1 MPKINVTDVTKLMV
15 YQRSFDVSIEIYKLT
30 KDLKLYSLKDQV
42 IRSSTSTFANISEG
56 MMFRNLYPNK
66 TATFLATSLG
76 SCNETK
82 TWLMY
87 FKSIGVIDS
96 VAADKLIDECGE
108 ISLMLCSMINKIY
121 TEIHNSLFSTS
132 TKSTKP
138 TSDESY
144 LPF

>member
-1 MPKINVTDVTKLMV
+1 MSKINVTDVTKLMV

-30 KDLKLYSLKDQV
+30 KDLKLYSLKDQ
-42 IRSSTSTFANISEG
+42 ILRSSTSVFANISEG

-82 TWLMY
+82 AWLM
-87 FKSIGVIDS
+87 FLKSIGVIDS
-96 VAADKLIDECGE
+96 LDADKLINECSE

-121 TEIHNSLFSTS
+121 AETEASVLKPSPKT
-132 TKSTKP
+132 TKP
-138 TSDESY
+138 PFDESY